1 MGCAKKQ
8 GQYSSLEW
16 IPLRYM
22 KLTVVIVLRLLTQQ
36 KEQIIHGGGWLE
48 IHKKVNS
55 FHGTLCRLTPLS
67 LVSKK

>member
-48 IHKKVNS
+48 IHKKS
-55 FHGTLCRLTPLS
+55 EIIS
-67 LVSKK
+67 WDLVPSHAP